1 MISNLSHSQ
10 VLNKSP
16 SQYHWKCRKKYG
28 EYVYWSG
35 LQGEC
40 FLQKECI
47 LWLRVVWRARVFMR
61 ALELQ
66 RFLKNLPFIFNAP
79 TWLGRP
85 RFTGG
90 LVKSARPLADSV
102 AQGLVLFRGR
112 RNTRA
117 EMLLITKANSP
128 ATEHQGILIGTQ
140 FKPTLSRNQRNPDTP
155 TKDETLTWVITGN
168 ILFHNSKI

>member
-1 MISNLSHSQ
+1 
-10 VLNKSP
+10 
-16 SQYHWKCRKKYG
+16 
-28 EYVYWSG
+28 
-35 LQGEC
+35 
-40 FLQKECI
+40 
-47 LWLRVVWRARVFMR
+47 MR

-112 RNTRA
+112 RNTCA
-117 EMLLITKANSP
+117 EMLIITKANSP
-128 ATEHQGILIGTQ
+128 ATGTGVFSLELNLNPPYQGTKQSLIL
-140 FKPTLSRNQRNPDTP
+140 QRK
-155 TKDETLTWVITGN
+155 TKL
-168 ILFHNSKI
+168 